1 MSALPTRFT
10 ELTGIEHPIVQE
22 GMGPFKTAKLA
33 AAVSEAG
40 GLGTV
45 SMPGMAA
52 DPAEGARLLR
62 GHIEETASLTRKP
75 FAVNV
80 PVGRTESGE
89 MLPISEA
96 YIRAV
101 IDARNADAAL
111 ARQLTVLTTSAGFPG
126 EFRPMIAGAGLIHMH
141 KVGST
146 RQAVKAEQAGVDV
159 VIASGYEMGGH
170 THSVPVHTFIL
181 LPNVTEAVSVPVLLS
196 GGARD
201 GRTLAAALCLGAA
214 GVAMGTRFIASEDN
228 TDWHPAAARRIVEA
242 GEGDD
247 TIFPGV
253 YSPARGLKSAGVDH
267 LMDLMHAGAADEE
280 LLAYKDAAL
289 IRAEEEGDLDTGIL
303 PAGQVASG
311 IRDIV
316 SVARFVPAM
325 AAEAAA
331 VLSRLAPAAQAATAP
346 AATAPATTA
355 S

>member
-1 MSALPTRFT
+1 MSAMSTRFT
-10 ELTGIEHPIVQE
+10 ELVGIEHPVVQD
-22 GMGPFKTAKLA
+22 GMGPFKTVKLA

-45 SMPGMAA
+45 SIPGMSG
-52 DPAEGARLLR
+52 DPVALARVMR
-62 GHIEETASLTRKP
+62 EHIEETSSLTRKP

-80 PVGRTESGE
+80 PVGRAEDGQI
-89 MLPISEA
+89 LPISEA

-101 IDARNADAAL
+101 IEARRADAGIE
-111 ARQLTVLTTSAGFPG
+111 RQLTVLTTSAGFPG
-126 EFRPMIAGAGLIHMH
+126 EFRPLIADSGLIHLH

-146 RQAVKAEQAGVDV
+146 RQAIKAEQLGVDV

-170 THSVPVHTFIL
+170 THAVPMHTFVL
-181 LPNVTEAVSVPVLLS
+181 VPNVTEAVSVPVLLS

-228 TDWHPAAARRIVEA
+228 ADWHPATARRIVEA

-253 YSPARGLKSAGVDH
+253 YSPARGLKSAGLAH
-267 LMDLMHAGAADEE
+267 LMDLTRQGATAAE
-280 LLAYKDAAL
+280 LLEYKDAAM
-289 IRAEEEGDLDTGIL
+289 IRAEEDGDLDSGIL
-303 PAGQVASG
+303 PAGQVACG
-311 IRDIV
+311 IRDIAR
-316 SVARFVPAM
+316 VAQLVPTM

-331 VLSRLAPAAQAATAP
+331 LLSRLASAGQ
-346 AATAPATTA
+346 ATTA
-355 S
+355 G

>member
-1 MSALPTRFT
+1 MSVLATRFT
-10 ELTGIEHPIVQE
+10 ELVGIEHPIVQE

-45 SMPGMAA
+45 SMPGMTAG
-52 DPAEGARLLR
+52 PAEGSRLLR
-62 GHIEETASLTRKP
+62 EHIEETASLTAMP

-80 PVGRTESGE
+80 PVGRTDSGE
-89 MLPISEA
+89 ILPISEA

-101 IDARNADAAL
+101 CEARRADAGL
-111 ARQLTVLTTSAGFPG
+111 ERQLRVLTTSAGFPG
-126 EFRPMIAGAGLIHMH
+126 EFRPLIADSGLIHMH

-146 RQAVKAEQAGVDV
+146 HQAVKAEQLGVDV

-170 THSVPVHTFIL
+170 THAVPMHTFVL
-181 LPNVTEAVSVPVLLS
+181 LPNVTQTVSVPVLLS

-214 GVAMGTRFIASEDN
+214 GVAMGTRFIASADN
-228 TDWHPAAARRIVEA
+228 RDWHPATARRIVEA

-253 YSPARGLKSAGVDH
+253 YSPARGLKSAGVER
-267 LMDLMHAGAADEE
+267 LMGMLRDGATPRE

-289 IRAEEEGDLDTGIL
+289 IRAEEAGDLDSGIL

-311 IRDIV
+311 ISDIV
-316 SVARFVPAM
+316 SVAEFVPAM
-325 AAEAAA
+325 AAAAAA
-331 VLSRLAPAAQAATAP
+331 VLNRLAPAAATA
-346 AATAPATTA
+346 TAR
-355 S
+355 

>member
-1 MSALPTRFT
+1 MSVLATRFT
-10 ELTGIEHPIVQE
+10 SLVGIEHPIVQE

-45 SMPGMAA
+45 SMPGMTA
-52 DPAEGARLLR
+52 DPAEGARVLR
-62 GHIEETASLTRKP
+62 DHIEETASATGKP

-80 PVGRTESGE
+80 PVGRASGGE
-89 MLPISEA
+89 ILPISEA

-101 IDARNADAAL
+101 CDARRADAGL
-111 ARQLTVLTTSAGFPG
+111 ERQLRVLTTSAGFPG
-126 EFRPMIAGAGLIHMH
+126 EFRPLIADAGLIHMH

-146 RQAVKAEQAGVDV
+146 RQAVKAEELGVDV

-170 THSVPVHTFIL
+170 THAVPMHTFVL
-181 LPNVTEAVSVPVLLS
+181 LPNVTETVSVPVLLS

-214 GVAMGTRFIASEDN
+214 GVAMGTRFIASTDN
-228 TDWHPAAARRIVEA
+228 QDWHPATARRIVEA

-247 TIFPGV
+247 IIFPGV
-253 YSPARGLKSAGVDH
+253 YSPARGLRSAGVERLLGMLRD
-267 LMDLMHAGAADEE
+267 GATAEE

-289 IRAEEEGDLDTGIL
+289 IRAEEEGDLDSGIL

-316 SVARFVPAM
+316 SAAEFVPAM
-325 AAEAAA
+325 AAAAA
-331 VLSRLAPAAQAATAP
+331 ALLNRLAPAAAAFTA
-346 AATAPATTA
+346 T
-355 S
+355 